1 MITVQLNEPDFEY
14 DIHSLVKA
22 FYPQHDVLVKA
33 MPREEFPESVFH
45 LVVNYDRKNHMI
57 DFKFYER
64 EQQENDN
71 VTKEEIV
78 AQDHDHAAKEEYEN
92 AEQISEEAFS
102 QNQKNGAAEE
112 KMTLGG
118 SVLVDF
124 ADRKKTKN
132 ELKQQLYYLLTLYA
146 GKTLPWGTL
155 TGIRPT
161 KIPMELLEEGKS
173 EDEIRSYMKETY
185 FASDEK
191 IELSLAVAKRELE
204 LLSRIDYE
212 NGYSLYVGIPFCPST
227 CLYCSFTSYPLAKW
241 ANRMDE
247 YLDALEKEIAF
258 TAEACK
264 HKVLNSVYIGGGT
277 PTTLSAEQM
286 DRLLTMIGSY
296 FGIADEQGR
305 MIYADEYMNEVD
317 ATDEAQNSMDEAK
330 SENGSTDVEGN
341 AAGSVC
347 ENGKAR
353 KKTQLLEFTV
363 EAGRP
368 DSITREKLEVIHKHN
383 ISRISI
389 NPQTMK
395 EETLRLIGRQHTVQQ
410 TIDSFKLAREAG
422 FDNINMDLIV
432 GLPEETIEDVRETM
446 RQLEEL
452 DPDNITVHS
461 LAIKRAARLRMQKEQ
476 YENLHIENT
485 AQTID
490 LTAECC
496 HEMGLEPYYLYRQKN
511 MAGNFE
517 NVGYAK
523 PGKAGV
529 YNILIMEEKQTI
541 MALGAGATTKVVFE
555 DGKRIER
562 VGNVKDITNYLER
575 VDEMVER
582 KRELLKNC
590 GQLR

>member
-1 MITVQLNEPDFEY
+1 MITVQLNEPNFEY

-57 DFKFYER
+57 DFKFFEHNQK
-64 EQQENDN
+64 ETQEEDDAA
-71 VTKEEIV
+71 KEETV
-78 AQDHDHAAKEEYEN
+78 AQDHEN
-92 AEQISEEAFS
+92 RAM
-102 QNQKNGAAEE
+102 KE
-112 KMTLGG
+112 KMALDG
-118 SVLVDF
+118 SVQVDF
-124 ADRKKTKN
+124 EDRKKTKN
-132 ELKQQLYYLLTLYA
+132 ELKQQLYYLLTVYA

-185 FASDEK
+185 LASDEK
-191 IELSLAVAKRELE
+191 IELSLSVAKRELE

-258 TAEACK
+258 TAEVCK
-264 HKVLNSVYIGGGT
+264 DKVLNSVYIGGGT

-286 DRLLTMIGSY
+286 DRLLTMIGRY

-305 MIYADEYMNEVD
+305 MIYADEHVNEIDVI
-317 ATDEAQNSMDEAK
+317 DEAQNPMDGAGT
-330 SENGSTDVEGN
+330 ENALTDADNKME
-341 AAGSVC
+341 
-347 ENGKAR
+347 KAR
-353 KKTQLLEFTV
+353 KQTQLLEFTV

-368 DSITREKLEVIHKHN
+368 DSITREKLEVIHRHN

-410 TIDSFKLAREAG
+410 TIDSFKLAREVG

-555 DGKRIER
+555 GGKRIER
-562 VGNVKDITNYLER
+562 VGNVKDIINYLDR

-590 GQLR
+590 GQL

>member
-22 FYPQHDVLVKA
+22 FYPQHDVLVKV
-33 MPREEFPESVFH
+33 MPRKEFPESVFH

-64 EQQENDN
+64 EQQEIQEDAN
-71 VTKEEIV
+71 I
-78 AQDHDHAAKEEYEN
+78 AKEENEN
-92 AEQISEEAFS
+92 AKQTWKTTVS
-102 QNQKNGAAEE
+102 QNQENDAVEE

-296 FGIADEQGR
+296 FRIADGQGR
-305 MIYADEYMNEVD
+305 MIYADEHMNEVD
-317 ATDEAQNSMDEAK
+317 AADETQNSMDEAGF
-330 SENGSTDVEGN
+330 ENGSTDAEAN
-341 AAGSVC
+341 ATGSDH
-347 ENGKAR
+347 ENGKTR
-353 KKTQLLEFTV
+353 RQTQLLEFTV

-410 TIDSFKLAREAG
+410 TIDSFKLAREVG

-562 VGNVKDITNYLER
+562 VGNVKDITNYLDR

-590 GQLR
+590 GQLG